1 MVLAAFMPWVLLLW
15 VRLRFCARKESR
27 QATVAIRID
36 PRIFQILAAAAGVS
50 GKFIRYSHLSSASLI
65 EYVMGGDSSARLH
78 LMRAMKSAE
87 PKQRVFG
94 SQSNS
99 SSA

>member
-1 MVLAAFMPWVLLLW
+1 MPCVLLLW
-15 VRLRFCARKESR
+15 VRLRFSTLGKSR

-36 PRIFQILAAAAGVS
+36 PRKFQILAAAAGGS
-50 GKFIRYSHLSSASLI
+50 TKCIRYVHLSSASLI

-87 PKQRVFG
+87 AKQLDVWF
-94 SQSNS
+94 
-99 SSA
+99 AI